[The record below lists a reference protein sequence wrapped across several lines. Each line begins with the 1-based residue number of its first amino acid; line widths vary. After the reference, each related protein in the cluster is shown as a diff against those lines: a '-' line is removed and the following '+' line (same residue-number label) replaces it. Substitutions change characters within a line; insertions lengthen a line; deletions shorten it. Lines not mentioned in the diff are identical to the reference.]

1 MKRYL
6 NWNRKSNNS
15 TGKVILGA
23 VAGMA
28 VGLTAGLLTAPRPGK
43 EIRNILSLR
52 TNEALE
58 KVGKTLAES
67 KHQE

>member
-6 NWNRKSNNS
+6 NWRRKSNNS
-15 TGKVILGA
+15 TGKVILGT

-28 VGLTAGLLTAPRPGK
+28 VGLTAGLLTAPRSGK

-58 KVGKTLAES
+58 KVGKTIKES
-67 KHQE
+67 RHRE

>member
-6 NWNRKSNNS
+6 NWNRKPNNS

-52 TNEALE
+52 THEALE
-58 KVGKTLAES
+58 KVGQTIKES